1 MWWLVGPI
9 AGMSVVNLLIL
20 FVSVKAAFTLKDHV
34 LGFGNLRTLLWLS
47 VVSLPLM
54 GVMWV
59 LAVLAASEHSQLL
72 SLLLSGVVL
81 LHALFCLIGYCIINK
96 RVRENLQRTCL
107 RCMGRKVPLLDS
119 SMVVSNSSHNV
130 NGASAGA
137 RPNNFLAGNYD
148 TTRRNIGISASSTTS
163 RSTAKTSS
171 SPYSDGQLRQTS
183 TSTSNYNSASDAPSF
198 LRGFESSTT
207 GRSRGEEKQR
217 RQRKDSDS
225 GSETDGRSLELA
237 SSHSSDDDE
246 SRTARSS
253 GTHRSTAVSAVTPA
267 YLPNI
272 TEHVQATT
280 PPELNVVQSPQLF
293 PSVNKTVYAPRWS
306 SQLPDAYLQSPPN
319 IGRWSQDTGS
329 DNEHV
334 VHGQKMT
341 ISPNPLPNP
350 DLTDTSYLQ
359 QHHNKINMTPSI
371 LENIRDARD
380 GYEDSL
386 YGRRNEY
393 PDKYGSYKPP
403 SHYGSEKDYPGGG
416 GGGGAAGA
424 GGASGSQTIGHL
436 RSFHPDA
443 AYLSDNI
450 YDKQRTLGSG
460 YLGAKSESP
469 YLSKD
474 RITPDIY
481 GSRDGHYSL
490 KRQPTY
496 ATDSLHSVHS
506 LLKNDYQQQQQQLAA
521 AAQQQQQ
528 HHHQQ
533 ADRLS
538 EGSDKNGYHFPYT
551 AEEDHLQQQAR
562 KLSSSSQ
569 LHGSQQLHLMHPHAA
584 LVNDI
589 NNPGLLA
596 RHTLN
601 GLSGL
606 GVPGVGGVGG
616 GGGSSR
622 HSSRASSP
630 PSNMVAPMQPLGPLA
645 SITDTE

>member
-1 MWWLVGPI
+1 
-9 AGMSVVNLLIL
+9 MSVVNLLIL

-130 NGASAGA
+130 NGAA
-137 RPNNFLAGNYD
+137 RPNNFLASNYD
-148 TTRRNIGISASSTTS
+148 TARRNIGISASSTTS

-207 GRSRGEEKQR
+207 GRSRGEEKSR

-253 GTHRSTAVSAVTPA
+253 GTHRSTAVSATPA

-293 PSVNKTVYAPRWS
+293 PSVNKPVYAPRWS

-334 VHGQKMT
+334 HGQKMT

-350 DLTDTSYLQ
+350 DLTDTSYMQ

-386 YGRRNEY
+386 YGRRTDY

-416 GGGGAAGA
+416 GGAA
-424 GGASGSQTIGHL
+424 GASGSQTIGHL

-490 KRQPTY
+490 KRQPAF

-506 LLKNDYQQQQQQLAA
+506 LLKNDYQQQQL
-521 AAQQQQQ
+521 AQQQQQ
-528 HHHQQ
+528 THS
-533 ADRLS
+533 DRLS

-562 KLSSSSQ
+562 KLSAGHAQPPS

-584 LVNDI
+584 LVNDM

-596 RHTLN
+596 RHTLA
-601 GLSGL
+601 GSGIV
-606 GVPGVGGVGG
+606 GV
-616 GGGSSR
+616 GGSSR

>member
-1 MWWLVGPI
+1 
-9 AGMSVVNLLIL
+9 MSVVNLLIL
-20 FVSVKAAFTLKDHV
+20 FVSVKPAFTLKDHV
-34 LGFGNLRTLLWLS
+34 PGFRNLRTLIWLS

-54 GVMWV
+54 RVMWV
-59 LAVLAASEHSQLL
+59 LDVLAASEHSQLL
-72 SLLLSGVVL
+72 SLLLSGV
-81 LHALFCLIGYCIINK
+81 

-130 NGASAGA
+130 NGAT
-137 RPNNFLAGNYD
+137 RPNNFLAGTYD
-148 TTRRNIGISASSTTS
+148 TTTRRNIGISASSTTS

-171 SPYSDGQLRQTS
+171 TTR
-183 TSTSNYNSASDAPSF
+183 PSF

-207 GRSRGEEKQR
+207 GSESRRGEAPEAANR
-217 RQRKDSDS
+217 NERTPTLALRP
-225 GSETDGRSLELA
+225 DGRSLELA

-253 GTHRSTAVSAVTPA
+253 GTHRSTAVSSTPA

-293 PSVNKTVYAPRWS
+293 PSVNKPVYAPRWS
-306 SQLPDAYLQSPPN
+306 SQLPDTYIQSPPN

-329 DNEHV
+329 DNEH

-359 QHHNKINMTPSI
+359 QHHNKINMPPSI

-386 YGRRNEY
+386 YGRRGEY

-416 GGGGAAGA
+416 
-424 GGASGSQTIGHL
+424 SGSQTIGHM

-443 AYLSDNI
+443 AYLSDSI

-490 KRQPTY
+490 KRQPAY
-496 ATDSLHSVHS
+496 PTDSLHSVHS
-506 LLKNDYQQQQQQLAA
+506 LLKNDYHQQQQQQQQQLQ
-521 AAQQQQQ
+521 AQAQ
-528 HHHQQ
+528 
-533 ADRLS
+533 DRLWS
-538 EGSDKNGYHFPYT
+538 WE
-551 AEEDHLQQQAR
+551 R
-562 KLSSSSQ
+562 
-569 LHGSQQLHLMHPHAA
+569 
-584 LVNDI
+584 
-589 NNPGLLA
+589 
-596 RHTLN
+596 LN
-601 GLSGL
+601 
-606 GVPGVGGVGG
+606 
-616 GGGSSR
+616 R
-622 HSSRASSP
+622 
-630 PSNMVAPMQPLGPLA
+630 
-645 SITDTE
+645 I

>member
-130 NGASAGA
+130 NAAA
-137 RPNNFLAGNYD
+137 RPSNFLASGYD
-148 TTRRNIGISASSTTS
+148 TTTRRNIGISASSTTS

-207 GRSRGEEKQR
+207 GRSRGGEEKPSR

-253 GTHRSTAVSAVTPA
+253 GTHRSTAVSSTPA

-293 PSVNKTVYAPRWS
+293 PSVNKPVYAPRWS

-334 VHGQKMT
+334 HGQAKMT

-359 QHHNKINMTPSI
+359 QHHNKINMPPSI
-371 LENIRDARD
+371 LENIRDARE

-386 YGRRNEY
+386 YGRRGEY

-416 GGGGAAGA
+416 
-424 GGASGSQTIGHL
+424 SGSQTIGHM

-481 GSRDGHYSL
+481 GSRVGHYSL
-490 KRQPTY
+490 KRQPAY

-506 LLKNDYQQQQQQLAA
+506 LLKNDYHQQQ
-521 AAQQQQQ
+521 QQQQQ
-528 HHHQQ
+528 HHLQ
-533 ADRLS
+533 DRLS

-551 AEEDHLQQQAR
+551 AEEDHLPAR
-562 KLSSSSQ
+562 KLSHTQPPS
-569 LHGSQQLHLMHPHAA
+569 LHGSQLMQPPGVG
-584 LVNDI
+584 LVNDV
-589 NNPGLLA
+589 NNPGLMG

-601 GLSGL
+601 GG
-606 GVPGVGGVGG
+606 
-616 GGGSSR
+616 SR

-630 PSNMVAPMQPLGPLA
+630 PSTMVAPMQPLGPLT

>member
-1 MWWLVGPI
+1 
-9 AGMSVVNLLIL
+9 
-20 FVSVKAAFTLKDHV
+20 
-34 LGFGNLRTLLWLS
+34 
-47 VVSLPLM
+47 
-54 GVMWV
+54 
-59 LAVLAASEHSQLL
+59 
-72 SLLLSGVVL
+72 
-81 LHALFCLIGYCIINK
+81 
-96 RVRENLQRTCL
+96 
-107 RCMGRKVPLLDS
+107 
-119 SMVVSNSSHNV
+119 
-130 NGASAGA
+130 
-137 RPNNFLAGNYD
+137 
-148 TTRRNIGISASSTTS
+148 
-163 RSTAKTSS
+163 
-171 SPYSDGQLRQTS
+171 
-183 TSTSNYNSASDAPSF
+183 
-198 LRGFESSTT
+198 
-207 GRSRGEEKQR
+207 
-217 RQRKDSDS
+217 
-225 GSETDGRSLELA
+225 
-237 SSHSSDDDE
+237 
-246 SRTARSS
+246 
-253 GTHRSTAVSAVTPA
+253 
-267 YLPNI
+267 
-272 TEHVQATT
+272 
-280 PPELNVVQSPQLF
+280 
-293 PSVNKTVYAPRWS
+293 
-306 SQLPDAYLQSPPN
+306 
-319 IGRWSQDTGS
+319 
-329 DNEHV
+329 
-334 VHGQKMT
+334 MT

-350 DLTDTSYLQ
+350 DLTDTSYMQ

-386 YGRRNEY
+386 YGRRNDY

-403 SHYGSEKDYPGGG
+403 SHYGSEKDYPG
-416 GGGGAAGA
+416 GA

-490 KRQPTY
+490 KRQPGY

-506 LLKNDYQQQQQQLAA
+506 LLKNDYQQQQQQLA
-521 AAQQQQQ
+521 
-528 HHHQQ
+528 QQ

-562 KLSSSSQ
+562 KLS
-569 LHGSQQLHLMHPHAA
+569 GSHMMHPHI
-584 LVNDI
+584 VNDM

-601 GLSGL
+601 GIAT
-606 GVPGVGGVGG
+606 PGGGIGG
-616 GGGSSR
+616 AIGGGSSR